1 MSRIY
6 QNELAGEPMKLI
18 RQQIPTLF
26 ILVFTL
32 LCSDR
37 TWAQTQAPLEPAQMP
52 ARTTFY
58 VIWRG
63 TPAGD
68 ARGANSLL
76 ALWDDPD
83 LAPLR
88 ADALQS
94 MQSSSAKDPSKPQ
107 LSREEIEQTSSLLEN
122 SFVLGYLRKPET
134 KAAGARS
141 TDHPWNGIF
150 FIYDRT
156 GKETLLAK
164 TVLRFRTQEKEPPQ
178 VSTITVAGAPAL
190 KIARKDSVNY
200 WTERGKYAVGAADLS
215 VFEEIL
221 ARLDGKSAG
230 QSLAQTAAYQEAQ
243 PLFHTGLLDF
253 FLRVP
258 QLKDFASSLP
268 ANSPVKIEP
277 LLDALK
283 LDSIHSLSGHLTLEG
298 AKARMQGA
306 VLGDVAPGTLFD
318 VWTAGQ
324 QPPASLQF
332 VSPDLV
338 AYNETQFNLSAFYDL
353 LKRALRVALPQQQQG
368 SIEMMEGFAAS
379 RIGMPVPD
387 ALALFS
393 GEFASIQ
400 GNPAMDP
407 LKAVYYMGI
416 RNKQDSLKLL
426 RSIFGEQLGSE
437 RNEGDTT
444 FVKVSLGGS
453 QGSTGVAQ
461 WNFYHLAVT
470 PNFLLASSRS
480 ETLRE
485 FLARRSPA
493 NAAAQPALPPVFQT
507 ARAQFPANVA
517 GLAFVNFQ
525 KIDYQALKTRWIEE
539 AKKSTERPA
548 GKSANALPQSTSSK
562 VPDWLLNLNP
572 EVFPRHLHYL
582 AGASWK
588 DSKGIHF
595 DEWLE

>member
-1 MSRIY
+1 
-6 QNELAGEPMKLI
+6 MKLI
-18 RQQIPTLF
+18 RQQIPMLF

-32 LCSDR
+32 LCSDH

-68 ARGANSLL
+68 ARNANALL

-88 ADALQS
+88 AATLQN

-134 KAAGARS
+134 KAATAKS

-156 GKETLLAK
+156 GKELLLAK

-230 QSLAQTAAYQEAQ
+230 QSLAQTSAYQEAQ
-243 PLFHTGLLDF
+243 PVFHGGLLEF
-253 FLRVP
+253 FLRIP

-306 VLGDVAPGTLFD
+306 VLGEVAPGTLFD
-318 VWTAGQ
+318 VWTASQ
-324 QPPASLQF
+324 EPPASLQF

-338 AYNETQFNLSAFYDL
+338 SYNETQFNLSAFYDL

-368 SIEMMEGFAAS
+368 SIEMMEGFAAT

-387 ALALFS
+387 ALALFG

-400 GNPAMDP
+400 SNPAMDP
-407 LKAVYYMGI
+407 LKAVYYVGI
-416 RNKQDSLKLL
+416 RNKPDSLKLL
-426 RSIFGEQLGSE
+426 RSVFGEQLGSE

-453 QGSTGVAQ
+453 QSSTGVAQ

-493 NAAAQPALPPVFQT
+493 NAATQPALPPAFQT
-507 ARAQFPANVA
+507 RTQFPANIA

-539 AKKSTERPA
+539 AKKSPDRPS
-548 GKSANALPQSTSSK
+548 GKSENAVPQSTSTK

-572 EVFPRHLHYL
+572 QVFPRHLHYL

-588 DSKGIHF
+588 DTKGIHF

>member
-1 MSRIY
+1 
-6 QNELAGEPMKLI
+6 MKLM
-18 RQQIPTLF
+18 RLQILGLP

-32 LCSDR
+32 LSCDR
-37 TWAQTQAPLEPAQMP
+37 TWAQAPLEPAQMP

-68 ARGANSLL
+68 ARNANSLL

-88 ADALQS
+88 AAALQN

-107 LSREEIEQTSSLLEN
+107 LTREEIEQTSSLLEN

-134 KAAGARS
+134 KSAAAKS
-141 TDHPWNGIF
+141 TERPWNGMF
-150 FIYDRT
+150 FVYDRT
-156 GKETLLAK
+156 GKELLLAK

-178 VSTITVAGAPAL
+178 VSTITAAGAPAL
-190 KIARKDSVNY
+190 KITRKDSATY
-200 WTERGKYAVGAADLS
+200 WTERGKYAVGAGDLN

-230 QSLAQTAAYQEAQ
+230 SSLAQVPSFQEAQ
-243 PLFHTGLLDF
+243 PLFHTGLLEF

-258 QLKDFASSLP
+258 QLKDFAPALP
-268 ANSPVKIEP
+268 AESPVKIEP
-277 LLDALK
+277 VLDALK
-283 LDSIHSLSGHLTLEG
+283 LESIHSLSGQLVLQG

-318 VWTAGQ
+318 LWTTGQ
-324 QPPASLQF
+324 PAPASLSF
-332 VSPDLV
+332 VSPDV
-338 AYNETQFNLSAFYDL
+338 VSYNETQFNLSAFYDL
-353 LKRALRVALPQQQQG
+353 LKRALTVALPPQQQG
-368 SIEMMEGFAAS
+368 SAEMIEGFAAS
-379 RIGMPVPD
+379 RIGMPIPD

-400 GNPAMDP
+400 NNPSMDP
-407 LKAVYYMGI
+407 LKAVYYVGI

-426 RSIFGEQLGSE
+426 RTIFGEKLGSE
-437 RNEGDTT
+437 RNEGDTA
-444 FVKVSLGGS
+444 FVKVSLGGT
-453 QGSTGVAQ
+453 QNSTGVAQ
-461 WNFYHLAVT
+461 WNFYHIAVT
-470 PNFLLASSRS
+470 PNFVLASSRS
-480 ETLRE
+480 ETIRE

-493 NAAAQPALPPVFQT
+493 NAASQPVLPPAFQA
-507 ARAQFPANVA
+507 ARAQFPASLA

-539 AKKSTERPA
+539 AKKSPESAT
-548 GKSANALPQSTSSK
+548 GKSANDAPQSTSAK

-582 AGASWK
+582 AGSSWK

>member
-1 MSRIY
+1 
-6 QNELAGEPMKLI
+6 MKLM
-18 RQQIPTLF
+18 RLQILGLP

-32 LCSDR
+32 LSCDR
-37 TWAQTQAPLEPAQMP
+37 TWAQAPLEPAQMP

-68 ARGANSLL
+68 ARNANSLL

-88 ADALQS
+88 AAALQN

-107 LSREEIEQTSSLLEN
+107 LTREEIEQTSSLLEN

-134 KAAGARS
+134 KSAAAKS
-141 TDHPWNGIF
+141 TERPWNGMF
-150 FIYDRT
+150 FVYDRT
-156 GKETLLAK
+156 GKELLLAK

-178 VSTITVAGAPAL
+178 VSTITAAGAPAL
-190 KIARKDSVNY
+190 KITRKDSATY
-200 WTERGKYAVGAADLS
+200 WTERGKYAVGAGDLN

-230 QSLAQTAAYQEAQ
+230 SSLAQVPAFQEAQ
-243 PLFHTGLLDF
+243 PLFHAGLLEF

-258 QLKDFASSLP
+258 QLKDFAPALP
-268 ANSPVKIEP
+268 AESPVKIEP
-277 LLDALK
+277 VLDALK
-283 LDSIHSLSGHLTLEG
+283 LESIHSLSGQLVLQG

-318 VWTAGQ
+318 IWTTGQ
-324 QPPASLQF
+324 PVPASLSF
-332 VSPDLV
+332 VSPDV
-338 AYNETQFNLSAFYDL
+338 VSYNETQFNLSAFYDL
-353 LKRALRVALPQQQQG
+353 LKRALTVALPPQQQG
-368 SIEMMEGFAAS
+368 SAEMIEGFAAS
-379 RIGMPVPD
+379 RIGMPIPD

-400 GNPAMDP
+400 SNPSMDP
-407 LKAVYYMGI
+407 LKAVYYVGI

-426 RSIFGEQLGSE
+426 RTLFGEKLGSE

-444 FVKVSLGGS
+444 FVKVSLGGT
-453 QGSTGVAQ
+453 QNSTGVAQ
-461 WNFYHLAVT
+461 WNFYHVAVT
-470 PNFLLASSRS
+470 PTFVLASSRN
-480 ETLRE
+480 ETIRE
-485 FLARRSPA
+485 FLARRLPA
-493 NAAAQPALPPVFQT
+493 NAASQPALPPAFQA
-507 ARAQFPANVA
+507 ARAQFPASLA

-525 KIDYQALKTRWIEE
+525 KIDYQAMKTRWIEE
-539 AKKSTERPA
+539 AKKSPESAA
-548 GKSANALPQSTSSK
+548 GKSANDAPQSTSAK
-562 VPDWLLNLNP
+562 IPDWLLNLNP

-582 AGASWK
+582 AGSSWK